1 MKSIIINCG
10 EIAHLSNG
18 DTSKPISG
26 HDMLDKDKLTYE
38 SGKAIIIENGIIT
51 NIDDN
56 DALIQEYIP
65 TFKKGMV
72 EVNGI
77 GVIDA
82 NGNALT
88 PGFVDSHTHLV
99 WSGDRTNEL
108 SLRQQG
114 MTYSEI
120 SIIGS
125 GINKTVQK
133 TRSTKFDLLVNKTLI
148 RSKIAIAHGTTT
160 LEAKSGYGLSKK
172 SEIESLKAI
181 RSVSKNSPC
190 NIFSTWL
197 GAHDFPSELSRSDYL
212 DQLINEQLP
221 TVASKNLAKW
231 VDVFCEPGWYNLEE
245 TEMIIN
251 ESSKLGLKSR
261 LHVDEFVDSGGLK
274 LAADLGSVSGDHVA
288 YSNDDSRDYASKAGT
303 MQTFLPGTPYVL
315 GKEISLP
322 IAKCIDE
329 NWNFSIAS
337 DFNPNCPSLSLP
349 FVGSLLS
356 HRLNIDPIV
365 SLIAVT
371 RNPATTIYEN
381 NIRGN
386 IKIGSPAD
394 INILWSSYIDG
405 WCQTPGINPISKTI
419 INGIVENSNN
429 TI

>member
-1 MKSIIINCG
+1 
-10 EIAHLSNG
+10 
-18 DTSKPISG
+18 
-26 HDMLDKDKLTYE
+26 MLDKDKLTYE

-120 SIIGS
+120 SIIGG

-221 TVASKNLAKW
+221 TVASKNLA
-231 VDVFCEPGWYNLEE
+231 
-245 TEMIIN
+245 
-251 ESSKLGLKSR
+251 
-261 LHVDEFVDSGGLK
+261 
-274 LAADLGSVSGDHVA
+274 
-288 YSNDDSRDYASKAGT
+288 
-303 MQTFLPGTPYVL
+303 
-315 GKEISLP
+315 
-322 IAKCIDE
+322 
-329 NWNFSIAS
+329 
-337 DFNPNCPSLSLP
+337 
-349 FVGSLLS
+349 
-356 HRLNIDPIV
+356 
-365 SLIAVT
+365 
-371 RNPATTIYEN
+371 
-381 NIRGN
+381 
-386 IKIGSPAD
+386 
-394 INILWSSYIDG
+394 
-405 WCQTPGINPISKTI
+405 
-419 INGIVENSNN
+419 NG
-429 TI
+429 